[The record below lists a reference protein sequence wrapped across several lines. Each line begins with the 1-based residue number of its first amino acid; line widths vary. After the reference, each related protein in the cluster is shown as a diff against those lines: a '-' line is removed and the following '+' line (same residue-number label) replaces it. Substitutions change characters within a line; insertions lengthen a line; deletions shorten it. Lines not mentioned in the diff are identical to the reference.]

1 MVRSKVFARA
11 APLRD
16 VSTHLRPPPVCCNA
30 IKSLFSSDVT
40 AEKTIVVHQHELPPE
55 RDLLG
60 VNQAMGLAHAPRR
73 STNAQLLAFARP
85 DAPIEEPIDEPK
97 LVHVFEHPIRVKVT
111 RGMRPSSQMFDEG
124 LPLLGIIPISLEV
137 MVVTSKVVA
146 L

>member
-1 MVRSKVFARA
+1 MVRSTVFTRA

-85 DAPIEEPIDEPK
+85 DATIEEPIDELK
-97 LVHVFEHPIRVKVT
+97 LVHVFEHPIWVKVT
-111 RGMRPSSQMFDEG
+111 SGMWSLFQVLDQR
-124 LPLLGIIPISLEV
+124 LPPLGIIPISLEV
-137 MVVTSKVVA
+137 VIIPSEVVA